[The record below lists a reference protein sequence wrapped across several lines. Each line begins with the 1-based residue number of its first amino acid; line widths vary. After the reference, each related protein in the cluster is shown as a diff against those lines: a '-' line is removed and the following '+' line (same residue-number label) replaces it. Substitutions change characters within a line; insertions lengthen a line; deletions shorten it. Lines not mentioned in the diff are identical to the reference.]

1 MCWSRSRR
9 PTVSDRPADIDSK
22 GDRDVTPE
30 QMQDGILHGPSAVQ
44 RRAMAKAIT
53 LLESS
58 RADHREQADGL
69 LTALLPHTGKAFRLG
84 ISGGL
89 SSSFSISLRLGISG
103 SLGSSISKIDSS
115 FHFNGQIN
123 ITAQSNG
130 YVFQLGYQNGD
141 YVQDGEL
148 VMNICD
154 AKSFVFIM
162 NLPYELSAIAAKNY
176 SVQLLLP
183 DSTTLTGT
191 IDKAMPTLDAAT
203 QTQQYVIHVSS
214 QKLLP
219 ENLLATVLLVKQNK
233 PNTTSLPHTAVL
245 TDETQSAFW
254 VMKMLNDSVAVKVP
268 VSIGIQ
274 NETLDEILSPQFSV
288 DDRILIS
295 GNYGLDDTAKVI
307 LEK

>member
-1 MCWSRSRR
+1 MKSLFNYFLVTSLAICCIACNSNS
-9 PTVSDRPADIDSK
+9 SADDSETKAGRTPVTACNISK
-22 GDRDVTPE
+22 GDMMETVSV
-30 QMQDGILHGPSAVQ
+30 SATSQFQLKSPVKSTAAGYISNLKVHQ
-44 RRAMAKAIT
+44 GDYVNKGELLMTIT
-53 LLESS
+53 TKE
-58 RADHREQADGL
+58 AQ
-69 LTALLPHTGKAFRLG
+69 
-84 ISGGL
+84 
-89 SSSFSISLRLGISG
+89 

-154 AKSFVFIM
+154 VKSFVFIM

-183 DSTTLTGT
+183 DSTTLIGT

-233 PNTTSLPHTAVL
+233 PNTTSLPHSAVL
-245 TDETQSAFW
+245 TDETQSDFW